1 MTETTRAAETTTSL
15 TTVTRTTTYPSVRF
29 SLRHQLN
36 WKLFWNK
43 ALALQ
48 TQIYFY
54 IWNLWTDKE
63 MERKDKNTQEKK
75 LIGRYRNEGY
85 RQANVASQGLERVVL
100 WVATGKVDHHRHA
113 HASYFNSMGS
123 QVTPFSALFRAYV
136 YIFLH
141 LCASAYKNITMSQK
155 IQYVHFVI
163 PETSFQSN
171 LTNGSGNIVEIYAV
185 FSDKLVRNFF
195 VGVIHLQFSMSNCV
209 HLTDQIFTISYI
221 PTSINGN
228 AVPVCWSRFRWPSD
242 HNW

>member
-1 MTETTRAAETTTSL
+1 
-15 TTVTRTTTYPSVRF
+15 
-29 SLRHQLN
+29 
-36 WKLFWNK
+36 
-43 ALALQ
+43 
-48 TQIYFY
+48 
-54 IWNLWTDKE
+54 
-63 MERKDKNTQEKK
+63 
-75 LIGRYRNEGY
+75 
-85 RQANVASQGLERVVL
+85 
-100 WVATGKVDHHRHA
+100 
-113 HASYFNSMGS
+113 MGS

-228 AVPVCWSRFRWPSD
+228 AVPVC
-242 HNW
+242 